1 MKIVWV
7 WHKKIQIFKLDI
19 QTRFVSFLP
28 LHLFYFHFLAVRI
41 PPIPQF
47 VFKIHEIK
55 TYLSIAHAVKLTSKK
70 SIQFN
75 FSYLHWST
83 VWCCQKIE
91 ELKIENLWTKNS
103 LFPCHTQTN
112 LKYIS
117 WNGKNTVQSTSKMIF
132 TDLNSLFDKK
142 LYALVVHIMN
152 QNCLRN

>member
-1 MKIVWV
+1 M
-7 WHKKIQIFKLDI
+7 
-19 QTRFVSFLP
+19 
-28 LHLFYFHFLAVRI
+28 
-41 PPIPQF
+41 
-47 VFKIHEIK
+47 
-55 TYLSIAHAVKLTSKK
+55 
-70 SIQFN
+70 IQFN

-132 TDLNSLFDKK
+132 NFLNSYFDKK
-142 LYALVVHIMN
+142 LYGLMLIILFGINFLIDGSFGWKISSLRMLLWLTWLRKKVDNNLWNFGEHGGDDLGIIMRFFFFKNILVVLDDVAD
-152 QNCLRN
+152 LRQDF

>member
-1 MKIVWV
+1 M
-7 WHKKIQIFKLDI
+7 
-19 QTRFVSFLP
+19 
-28 LHLFYFHFLAVRI
+28 
-41 PPIPQF
+41 
-47 VFKIHEIK
+47 
-55 TYLSIAHAVKLTSKK
+55 TSKK

-132 TDLNSLFDKK
+132 NFLNSCFDKK
-142 LYALVVHIMN
+142 LYGLIKVFVQYDYMDILLSCSSCYKSYSKFCCDHMLFHSFSSKILQGRANLFSIWTLFFWLMLWRSN
-152 QNCLRN
+152 DDWQPRTMGRFM